1 MTVGF
6 SIGITSWVNCA
17 EFGSSLRPAPL
28 MQTLNGN
35 MLNDIR
41 LGASTEYRVGV
52 CANSS
57 RPLRGAIDSGIIV
70 VISLASLIPRFF
82 PSTPA
87 KIKPARWITESLNR
101 VISKGV
107 FFLQTLTL
115 CLHRNVFVPKRSN
128 VNWWY
133 RTLLSW
139 LWLGWWMSR
148 SYQPGKPVSFSW
160 LTSVWLN
167 ENLTHFLFFLSS
179 SIWLE
184 LG

>member
-1 MTVGF
+1 MIF
-6 SIGITSWVNCA
+6 DWALQQNIES
-17 EFGSSLRPAPL
+17 EFVQIHHGRCEVPL
-28 MQTLNGN
+28 
-35 MLNDIR
+35 I
-41 LGASTEYRVGV
+41 
-52 CANSS
+52 
-57 RPLRGAIDSGIIV
+57 P
-70 VISLASLIPRFF
+70 ASLSSYHWHHWFRVFF